1 MLYDGAIRF
10 MEAGKHAMQSGDIYV
25 QNENVQKAQRIIAEL
40 MATLDMEQGGRSQ
53 ATSRP
58 SIRTFTAGSWRRTW
72 KTGPSS

>member
-40 MATLDMEQGGRSQ
+40 MATLDMEQGGGRRQ
-53 ATSRP
+53 PLVPLFVRLQPACGGEHGRP
-58 SIRTFTAGSWRRTW
+58 A
-72 KTGPSS
+72 